1 MNVKTFVTRETHT
14 DISCPRYPIEKEIE
28 KEYRAVVAA
37 QRWRGEIEKRKF
49 LCFLLI
55 SNSRSSRGV
64 EILENP

>member
-14 DISCPRYPIEKEIE
+14 DISCPRCPIEKEIE